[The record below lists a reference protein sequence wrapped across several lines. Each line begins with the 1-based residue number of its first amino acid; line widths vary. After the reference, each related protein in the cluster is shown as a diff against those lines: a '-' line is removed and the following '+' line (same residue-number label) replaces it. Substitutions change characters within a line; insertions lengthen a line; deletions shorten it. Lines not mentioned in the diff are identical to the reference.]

1 MEKKRTMFVCC
12 TSSYSVFDPL
22 VTIFQNLGLQ
32 QTRDRVGGLDPKFKC
47 LELKQSR
54 DGVESPWKRCFSTNK
69 TRLTPNSR
77 F

>member
-12 TSSYSVFDPL
+12 TSYSVFDPL

-54 DGVESPWKRCFSTNK
+54 DGVESPWKRCSSTNK
-69 TRLTPNSR
+69 TRLTPNLG